1 MAGLKS
7 AQTYQAPS
15 QSTFERH
22 ISKGIWASQDAAG
35 WELYAISHLIKT
47 KKMNE
52 VEFTRGLIKGKI
64 VEIIFEMMMREMDR
78 VTVLRAGY
86 EYTHPELAQY
96 QQLIKSKGKEVL
108 KFFEHNP
115 DFILFKKDKS
125 SLYLVEVKYRHH
137 FTIEEICKI
146 ADDELARSEYIWL
159 FIATPEKFYFS
170 QCKDIARTKAIEP
183 LSKSWVLAEIQQNY
197 LALLNEFILIKP

>member
-1 MAGLKS
+1 
-7 AQTYQAPS
+7 
-15 QSTFERH
+15 
-22 ISKGIWASQDAAG
+22 
-35 WELYAISHLIKT
+35 
-47 KKMNE
+47 MNE

-96 QQLIKSKGKEVL
+96 QQLLQSKGREVL

-115 DFILFKKDKS
+115 DFVLFKKDKS

-137 FTIEEICKI
+137 FDLEEICKI
-146 ADDELARSEYIWL
+146 ADQKLNQSEYIWL
-159 FIATPEKFYFS
+159 FLATPEGFFFS
-170 QCKDIARTKAIEP
+170 QCKDIAATKTISP
-183 LSKSWVLAEIQQNY
+183 LSPSWVSPEIQKNY
-197 LALLNEFILIKP
+197 LNLLDTFIRS